1 MPIAAALPA
10 LMGIGSVIAGGISGA
25 SNTRPPSLSP
35 VQQNALNTLLPNLM
49 NGPYG
54 ATKTPTIDPIQQALL
69 YGQNAQ
75 SLTGAN
81 NAVTHALVSRG
92 LGRSGLLGAG
102 LIQNQNQSQ
111 ANQNNINLGL
121 QQQAIQQ
128 RQLNIQDILGLL
140 NVPNIPGQSSAG
152 GFFGGIAP
160 LMAFLG
166 AVNGGNAASSGG
178 GANTS
183 GPYTYGYPSGPY
195 NPNYFPS
202 SGVATPMG
210 TP

>member
-1 MPIAAALPA
+1 MSFLAPILGAILPGLLGGAA
-10 LMGIGSVIAGGISGA
+10 GA
-25 SNTRPPSLSP
+25 ANTRPP
-35 VQQNALNTLLPNLM
+35 ALNPTQTGALNSLIPSLM
-49 NGPYG
+49 PT
-54 ATKTPTIDPIQQALL
+54 ATGTPQIDPIQQALL

-128 RQLNIQDILGLL
+128 KQLSIQDLLGLL
-140 NVPNIPGQSSAG
+140 NVNATPGQSKGG
-152 GFFGGIAP
+152 GFLAGLAPVMAGSIQQMLLNRQNGGGGYLASGYPAGQAP
-160 LMAFLG
+160 LNLLG
-166 AVNGGNAASSGG
+166 NQGSQ
-178 GANTS
+178 
-183 GPYTYGYPSGPY
+183 
-195 NPNYFPS
+195 
-202 SGVATPMG
+202 
-210 TP
+210 